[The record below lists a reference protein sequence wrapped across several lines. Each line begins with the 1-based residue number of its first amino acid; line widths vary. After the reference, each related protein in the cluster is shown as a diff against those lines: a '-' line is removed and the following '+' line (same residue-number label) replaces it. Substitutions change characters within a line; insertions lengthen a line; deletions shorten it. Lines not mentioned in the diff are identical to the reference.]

1 MFKFLGK
8 RGSPARQRKADDH
21 HPHHDTSK
29 HDSKRDTMLQEFQPY
44 SKERHQS
51 TVSEATTARAS
62 IDTTNFDERRESHL
76 DLQPEVNRVYE
87 TMMRAFLTKLMTR
100 PYLSILRYTDN
111 RRAAA

>member
-21 HPHHDTSK
+21 HHHDGKHDTS
-29 HDSKRDTMLQEFQPY
+29 SKRDTMLQEFQPY

-62 IDTTNFDERRESHL
+62 IDTTNFDEERRESHL
-76 DLQPEVNRVYE
+76 ELPPEVISV
-87 TMMRAFLTKLMTR
+87 
-100 PYLSILRYTDN
+100 
-111 RRAAA
+111 